1 MPRLYTEDTTTLSGG
16 MNTKEHPLVIAP
28 NQAELIR
35 NFLLSSA
42 VMAKKR
48 TGFREIAPNSSTT
61 PSGRCWGIGSFEDA
75 TLITKYLVAAI
86 GDSFYR
92 WGGGSQWE
100 LLGSGG
106 ECANNSQVRYV
117 QGRRQGNA
125 RMYAV
130 QPNGSCY
137 EFGLQAPT
145 LTAISSAPAGV
156 VDGYYYMERMWAA
169 TTRGEIHASE
179 VGDPTTFVPGLSY
192 QIGNSRPIKRVVPYM
207 NNGLLVFKRES
218 IWLADI
224 DLVNLF
230 LFGYDQTT
238 IYPVN
243 MDLGTIAPESVQ
255 QAGEDYYFLSR
266 HGVHTLKMT
275 MQDRGVGVQL
285 PISDPIEGTIG
296 RINWRYADRSTAVVW
311 DNKYILSVPVDSSE
325 WPNLTLVYDIL
336 TKGWSVLDGF
346 SPTAMGI
353 STADSY
359 ERAFFGDKDGMV
371 AEMFTRWDD
380 DNGADITAEITTRS
394 FDFGTR
400 TREKL
405 YMWFELVV
413 EKNEGGTV
421 DVEVNK
427 NGEGFEDLGSMDL
440 TADLP
445 IVTDATS
452 ASVLTLPF
460 DLAGVGVVRERFHL
474 DTLGPARSMQ
484 FRISSTGSNTVEV
497 LHSSLSGYVYRE
509 QFE

>member
-1 MPRLYTEDTTTLSGG
+1 MPRLFTEDTTTLSGG
-16 MNTKEHPLVIAP
+16 MNTKEHPLVIQP

-48 TGFREIAPNSSTT
+48 TGYQEVAPNSSTT

-75 TLITKYLVAAI
+75 TLITKYLIAAV
-86 GDSFYR
+86 GESFYR
-92 WGGGSQWE
+92 WGGGSQLE
-100 LLGSGG
+100 RLGSGG
-106 ECANNSQVRYV
+106 ECSNNGGVRFI
-117 QGRRQGNA
+117 QGRKQGRA
-125 RMYAV
+125 RLYIV
-130 QPNGSCY
+130 QPGGQTY
-137 EFGLQAPT
+137 EVGLTAGT
-145 LTAISSAPAGV
+145 LTPIASAPSGA
-156 VDGYYYMERMWAA
+156 VDGYYFMERMWVG
-169 TTRGEIHASE
+169 TTSGEIHASD

-192 QIGNSRPIKRVVPYM
+192 QIGNSRPIKRIVPYM
-207 NNGLLVFKRES
+207 NNGFLVFKRES
-218 IWLADI
+218 IWLANI

-243 MDLGTIAPESVQ
+243 TDVGTIAPESVQ

-275 MQDRGVGVQL
+275 MQDRGIGIQL
-285 PISDPIEGTIG
+285 PISEPIEGTIA
-296 RINWRYADRSTAVVW
+296 RINWRYADRANAVVW
-311 DNKYILSVPVDSSE
+311 DNKYILAVPVDSSE
-325 WPNLTLVYDIL
+325 WPNLILVYDML

-359 ERAFFGDKDGMV
+359 ERVFFGNNTGKIY
-371 AEMFTRWDD
+371 ELFTRRDD
-380 DNGADITAEITTRS
+380 DDATDISAEVVTRS

-413 EKNEGGTV
+413 EKNEGGSV
-421 DVEVNK
+421 DVSVNK
-427 NGEGFEDLGSMDL
+427 DGDGFSSLGSMDL

-445 IVTDATS
+445 VVTDATS
-452 ASVLTLPF
+452 PNVLTLPF
-460 DLAGVGVVRERFHL
+460 DLAGAGVVRERFHL

-484 FRISSTGSNTVEV
+484 FKLETSGQNTVEV
-497 LHSSLSGYVYRE
+497 LHCSLSGYVYRE